1 MDANITEH
9 SRFNGFPHQASAKNA
24 SDGKPL
30 KRLASLSRG
39 EAPASRPV
47 LMRGITS
54 GATTVR
60 CNTIDHRD
68 FRADVLC
75 MFNSTIPK
83 SLKVAV
89 AAGFISALAF
99 SPLALAAEQ
108 GKENLDAS
116 ASKEITGEVVDMMCY
131 VDHNAMGD
139 KHAGCAAKCIKG
151 GGPVGIVSDGKAYL
165 LVGQHKPMNDQLAEY
180 AGKTI
185 TVKGKMAER
194 GGVAMLENAEIVK
207 K

>member
-1 MDANITEH
+1 
-9 SRFNGFPHQASAKNA
+9 
-24 SDGKPL
+24 
-30 KRLASLSRG
+30 
-39 EAPASRPV
+39 
-47 LMRGITS
+47 
-54 GATTVR
+54 
-60 CNTIDHRD
+60 
-68 FRADVLC
+68 

-89 AAGFISALAF
+89 AAGFISALAL
-99 SPLALAAEQ
+99 SPVAFAAEQ

-131 VDHNAMGD
+131 VDHGAMGPE
-139 KHAGCAAKCIKG
+139 HGNKCGKTCIEN

-165 LVGQHKPMNDQLAEY
+165 VVGEHKPMNNQLAEY